1 MKDEK
6 LSGNQETSNKKKLGS
21 KRNLTLKEFQEGL
34 KTGNTAI
41 LARAI
46 TLVESTKAEDKIL
59 ANQLVSH
66 CLSNSVDSVRIGV
79 TGIPGVGKSTFIEN
93 LGSRLLDKGERVAVL
108 AVDPSSIQSSGSIL
122 GDKTRMPYLAQN
134 KNAFV
139 RPSPT
144 RKALGGVTTKTR
156 ETILLCEAAGFNII
170 FIETVGVGQSETAVY
185 DMVDF
190 FLLLNLAGTGD
201 ELQGIK
207 RGIIEMADAIA
218 INKADGD
225 NLKKTH
231 QAKSQY
237 QRAIELFPPKY
248 SFWKTIVSIC
258 SATEGKGIN
267 TIWKTIQEFVSLA
280 KSSGFFEEKRKLQRE
295 KWLYQTLDE
304 ELRLQFFEDNNS
316 SDALESF
323 IKMVRDSQISAGE
336 AAQLLMRK

>member
-6 LSGNQETSNKKKLGS
+6 LSGNQETSNKNKLGS

-93 LGSRLLDKGERVAVL
+93 IGSLLLSKGKKVAVI
-108 AVDPSSIQSSGSIL
+108 AIDPSSNHSSGSIL
-122 GDKTRMPYLAQN
+122 GDKTRMPHLAQS

-144 RKALGGVTTKTR
+144 RNALGGVTTKTR
-156 ETILLCEAAGFNII
+156 ETIVLCEAAGFNVI

-207 RGIIEMADAIA
+207 RGIIEIADAIA

-231 QAKSQY
+231 QAQSQL
-237 QRAIELFPPKY
+237 QRAMELFPDKY
-248 SFWKTIVSIC
+248 SFWKTKVSTC
-258 SATEGKGIN
+258 SAMEGMGID

-280 KSSGFFEEKRKLQRE
+280 RRTGSFEVKRKLQRE
-295 KWLYQTLDE
+295 KWLYQTIDE
-304 ELRLQFFEDNNS
+304 ELRSQFFEDNNS
-316 SDALESF
+316 ADAIKSF
-323 IKMVRDSQISAGE
+323 LKKVRDKQISAGE
-336 AAQLLMRK
+336 ATQLLMRK